1 MLTEKYPGGVLLP
14 TFTVVNADGTID
26 PAANKTLNEKLIALS
41 GLQSGQRM
49 ATANLRES
57 LFRIF
62 IGDGLM
68 DGYVISNGETKP
80 VGAYVGQPLVVG
92 ASYSES
98 PAIDKPEE
106 IFLWDGTAW
115 VAPTPELFAKGL
127 INASNVEIPP
137 AQGGCVFKLDSLMPN
152 IKAYDDGKGEGWLK
166 GEWVEK
172 DGIYSLSIAGTV
184 GDENFANPDIA
195 DPIKRARYW
204 KYSFTPAQLCDA
216 INDSVGKLLLSI
228 FDLLGSDVVSEVSF
242 SDVIKALA
250 ANNDE
255 ALAALLDTK
264 FLTPKN
270 LEALKATLAQA
281 KDASNNEQFLTPGV
295 AQELIRYITAEGVKT
310 WAAGDSGANGN
321 GVVLGSD
328 GKWYLANPNGQP
340 ATNDPTVEG
349 NRPAHWQG
357 PYSSLGDLIAA
368 LAGAGS
374 TPNGWVIVD
383 ANCATGM
390 IKLKRPDGTTCTLFT
405 KELEGVSITAPTSA
419 PARTTG
425 LAASVTTPTN
435 GTAPYTYH
443 WTLPDGST
451 ENTKDV
457 TFIAPATVGTYTIKC
472 DVTDANGITTS
483 KSQSI
488 TVEVPLPVIL
498 FDGNSGS
505 SGTVTL
511 SQNAKN
517 FVRLYS
523 EATPNHGMDW
533 ARSWHVVAGPS
544 VQNQGPYRT
553 TTLSADGLTFT
564 HEITGGD
571 SGTHGD
577 NYLSKVTG
585 YYD

>member
-1 MLTEKYPGGVLLP
+1 MLKSKYPGGVLLP
-14 TFTVVNADGTID
+14 TFTIVNTDGTID
-26 PAANKTLNEKLIALS
+26 PAANKTLNDKLIALS

-57 LFRIF
+57 IFRIF
-62 IGDGLM
+62 IGDNLF
-68 DGYVISNGETKP
+68 DGFVINNGDPLPMGTFEGQLLLI
-80 VGAYVGQPLVVG
+80 GAKYAEQPAVDII
-92 ASYSES
+92 ED
-98 PAIDKPEE
+98 IK
-106 IFLWDGTAW
+106 IWDGSTW
-115 VAPTPELFAKGL
+115 VTPTPKLFAKGL
-127 INASNVEIPP
+127 INVSGMAPS
-137 AQGGCVFKLDSLMPN
+137 GCSLKLDALIPAVKHYN
-152 IKAYDDGKGEGWLK
+152 DGKKEGWLK

-172 DGIYSLSIAGTV
+172 DGIYSLSVV
-184 GDENFANPDIA
+184 GEENDENFTNPDIS
-195 DPIKRARYW
+195 DSSKRAKYW
-204 KYSFTPAQLCDA
+204 KYSYTPDQLCEA

-472 DVTDANGITTS
+472 DVTDANGMTTS

-488 TVEVPLPVIL
+488 TVEVLLPVIL

-523 EATPNHGMDW
+523 EATPTHGNDW
-533 ARSWHVVAGPS
+533 VRVWHVVAGPS
-544 VQNQGPYRT
+544 VQNQGPCRT

-564 HEITGGD
+564 HEITSCDGGN
-571 SGTHGD
+571 HGD
-577 NYLSKVTG
+577 NYLNKVTG